1 MKIIKAY
8 LIAAAISA
16 TVILVVFGISRYYGE
31 EQPVPVISYIEEAA
45 FYDNTIERIE
55 LNTATAEELIEIEG
69 IGRSTA
75 EKIVAYAEKV
85 GFLSVE
91 DLLDIDGI
99 GQKTYEA
106 MRPYVTV
113 SVENW
118 KETRASEAMISEN
131 EPETTDVYM
140 PSFPIDLNSA
150 ALEDL
155 LFINGIGEVTAG
167 KIIEYANTTG
177 FYSVDDLIKIDGI
190 GNKKLEAIRPFVT
203 VIVQNITESSS
214 TDVYENQKQI
224 DLNTATIEELTTI
237 DGIGQVTAEKIVDY
251 ARTSGFN
258 TVEDLLNINGIGEK
272 KLESIRPY
280 VTV

>member
-8 LIAAAISA
+8 LIAATISA
-16 TVILVVFGISRYYGE
+16 AVLLVVFGISRYYGE

-45 FYDNTIERIE
+45 FYDKTIERIE
-55 LNTATAEELIEIEG
+55 LNTATTEELIKIEG

-106 MRPYVTV
+106 IRPYVTV

-118 KETRASEAMISEN
+118 KETRATEALISEN
-131 EPETTDVYM
+131 EPEITDVYM

-167 KIIEYANTTG
+167 KIIDYANNTG

-190 GNKKLEAIRPFVT
+190 GKKKLEAIRPYVT
-203 VIVQNITESSS
+203 VIAQNTTETSS
-214 TDVYENQKQI
+214 TDVYENQNQI
-224 DLNTATIEELTTI
+224 DLNTATIEELMTI
-237 DGIGQVTAEKIVDY
+237 NGIGQATAEKIVDY

-258 TVEDLLNINGIGEK
+258 SVEDLLNINGIGEK

>member
-106 MRPYVTV
+106 IRPYVTV

-118 KETRASEAMISEN
+118 KGTRASEAMISEK
-131 EPETTDVYM
+131 EAETTDEYK

-177 FYSVDDLIKIDGI
+177 FNSVDDLIKIDGI

-203 VIVQNITESSS
+203 VIVQNITETTSAE
-214 TDVYENQKQI
+214 VYENQKQI

-258 TVEDLLNINGIGEK
+258 SVEDLLNINGIGEK

>member
-1 MKIIKAY
+1 MKIIKSY
-8 LIAAAISA
+8 LIAASISA
-16 TVILVVFGISRYYGE
+16 AVLLVVFGISRYYGE

-45 FYDNTIERIE
+45 FYDNSIERIE

-99 GQKTYEA
+99 GQKTYEEI
-106 MRPYVTV
+106 RPYVTV

-118 KETRASEAMISEN
+118 KETRLS
-131 EPETTDVYM
+131 ETTATKAEPFEEYEPV
-140 PSFPIDLNSA
+140 FPLDLNSA
-150 ALEDL
+150 TLEDL
-155 LFINGIGEVTAG
+155 MFINGIGEVTAG
-167 KIIEYANTTG
+167 KIIDYANNTG
-177 FYSVDDLIKIDGI
+177 FNSVDDLLKIDGI
-190 GNKKLEAIRPFVT
+190 GNKKLEIIRPYVT
-203 VIVQNITESSS
+203 VTVKSTTETAS
-214 TDVYENQKQI
+214 TSGFDNQKLI
-224 DLNTATIEELTTI
+224 NLNTATVNELMTI
-237 DGIGQVTAEKIVDY
+237 NGIGQVTAEKIVDY
-251 ARTSGFN
+251 AHTIGFN
-258 TVEDLLNINGIGEK
+258 SVEDLIYINGIGEK

>member
-16 TVILVVFGISRYYGE
+16 TVLLVVFGISRYYGE

-118 KETRASEAMISEN
+118 KETRASEAMISEK
-131 EPETTDVYM
+131 EAETTDEYK

-155 LFINGIGEVTAG
+155 MFINGIGEVTAG

-190 GNKKLEAIRPFVT
+190 GNKKLESIRPYVT
-203 VIVQNITESSS
+203 VIVQNNTETTSAE
-214 TDVYENQKQI
+214 VYENQKQI

-258 TVEDLLNINGIGEK
+258 SVEDLLNINGIGEK